1 MDISEQVAQKVRA
14 AIESG
19 ALAPGEKLP
28 GEKEMARLFGVCDKT
43 IRTAYGRLADKGLV
57 YRKRPRGTFVASAPL
72 LAGARQGKL
81 IRAVLH
87 TAGKKDEFWTDFL
100 RGMSMEAHRH
110 GFDVALKEC
119 PHSTLETYDRQI
131 EMACEG
137 TVSGV
142 LLYPYP
148 EFTAKEDFYRQLAD
162 KDIPVMAFNYG
173 KDLGLE
179 AVAADEAL
187 GIALVVRHL
196 YALGHRRIGYLEQGT
211 PKTIWH
217 IEERRAAF
225 FRTCAELEL
234 TVQPDHVWSVVHAA
248 RSEIIPDPEWR
259 QQCQDLLRSEG
270 LPTAIVCY
278 NDLLAVALWAA
289 AEDVGLSVPDELSIT
304 GFDNSLFGQ
313 SWTHSVTTVDQER
326 TEIGT
331 LAVRRLIARIE
342 GRPQGGMPRCIL
354 VKPKLIVRSSAA
366 RPRPSGSLVAR

>member
-1 MDISEQVAQKVRA
+1 MTE
-14 AIESG
+14 IESG

-43 IRTAYGRLADKGLV
+43 IRTAYDRLAEEGQV

-119 PHSTLETYDRQI
+119 ANPNLETYPRQI

-137 TVSGV
+137 AVLGV
-142 LLYPYP
+142 LVYP
-148 EFTAKEDFYRQLAD
+148 EFTALEGFYRQLAD
-162 KDIPVMAFNYG
+162 KDIPVVAFNYG
-173 KDLGLE
+173 KDLGLD

-187 GIALVVRHL
+187 GVALVVRHL
-196 YALGHRRIGYLEQGT
+196 YALGHRRIGYLDHGT
-211 PKTIWH
+211 ARTVWH
-217 IEERRAAF
+217 IKERKAAF
-225 FRTCAELEL
+225 LRTCAELEL
-234 TVQPDHVWSVVHAA
+234 FAEPDHVWSAVHTA
-248 RSEIIPDPEWR
+248 RSEILPDPEWR
-259 QQCQDLLRSEG
+259 QQCQDILRSEG
-270 LPTAIVCY
+270 LPSAIVCY
-278 NDLLAVALWAA
+278 NDLLAAALWAA
-289 AEDVGLSVPDELSIT
+289 AEDVGLSVPEELSIT

-313 SWTHSVTTVDQER
+313 SWTHPVTTVDQER

-331 LAVRRLIARIE
+331 LAVRRLIGRIE
-342 GRPQGGMPRCIL
+342 GRTQGGMPRCIL
-354 VKPKLIVRSSAA
+354 VKPKLIVRSSTAQ
-366 RPRPSGSLVAR
+366 PRSSASLVAR